1 MVLKIGTRK
10 SKLAVKQA
18 EMAAAAIKEKYPY
31 AETEFVYITTEGDR
45 VTDKPL
51 SSMSGKGVFVSE
63 IEKALIDGRI
73 DMAVHSAKDMAVS
86 CGENLA
92 VTGVLERGCP
102 YDLLIS
108 LKGKEHI
115 NIFGTGSPRRKKVIE
130 EYFPDAVVKGIR
142 GNVDTRLCKLRN
154 GEYDAIILAAAGIER
169 LGVDMSDFDVKELN
183 CGPASPCQGII
194 ALETRAG
201 DFAADIA
208 KAVSHSE
215 TFICFETERYAM
227 KLMGADCTK
236 PIGAYARIDG
246 NDIEL
251 TVTNDGERIISGK
264 APVSER
270 FGLTERLVSC
280 VG

>member
-1 MVLKIGTRK
+1 MILKIGTRK

-18 EMAAAAIKEKYPY
+18 EMAAALIMEKFPDVR
-31 AETEFVYITTEGDR
+31 TEFVYITTEGDR
-45 VTDKPL
+45 VTDRPL

-63 IEKALIDGRI
+63 IENALLEGRI

-86 CGENLA
+86 CADGLA

-108 LKGKEHI
+108 VKGKESI
-115 NIFGTGSPRRKKVIE
+115 NMIGTGSPRRKKIME
-130 EYFPDAVVKGIR
+130 NHFPNAVVKDIR
-142 GNVDTRLCKLRN
+142 GNVDTRLSKLRS

-169 LGVDMSDFDVKELN
+169 LGVDMADFDVKKLN
-183 CGPASPCQGII
+183 HGPASPCQGII
-194 ALETRAG
+194 ALETKAEG
-201 DFAADIA
+201 FAADIA
-208 KAVSHSE
+208 KAVSHEE

-236 PIGAYARIDG
+236 PIGAYAKING
-246 NDIEL
+246 NEIEL
-251 TVTNDGERIISGK
+251 SVTNDGEKAISGQ

-270 FGLTERLVSC
+270 FELVKRLVNSIE
-280 VG
+280 